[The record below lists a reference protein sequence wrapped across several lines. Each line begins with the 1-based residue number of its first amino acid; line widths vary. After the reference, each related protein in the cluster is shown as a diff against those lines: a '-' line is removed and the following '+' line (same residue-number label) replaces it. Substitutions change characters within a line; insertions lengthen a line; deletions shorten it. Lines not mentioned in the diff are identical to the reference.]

1 MNGALLHLEE
11 RRQFERGFHWLWHL
25 KALKSLG
32 HLFFFFPFFFFP
44 PSPGGERHT
53 RPHQDLVKN
62 LKYFLPRDST
72 QTSDARRF
80 SVLNLK
86 KKTNKKKQI
95 KKKRKKKAADVRH
108 RK

>member
-1 MNGALLHLEE
+1 MNGAPLHLEE

-32 HLFFFFPFFFFP
+32 HLFFFFLLIFF
-44 PSPGGERHT
+44 PSPGGDRHT

-86 KKTNKKKQI
+86 KNKKKTN
-95 KKKRKKKAADVRH
+95 
-108 RK
+108 